1 MEKKTYQKPALEVI
15 NIQLESIIAS
25 SPSVFTDPMPPESAG
40 ASDAV
45 FDEEFDFLFGF

>member
-1 MEKKTYQKPALEVI
+1 MEKKIYQEPELEVI

-40 ASDAV
+40 ASEVV
-45 FDEEFDFLFGF
+45 FDEEFDILF